1 MRPLL
6 EDRGCI
12 TESVHILVPVDG
24 MQQKMC
30 FRSPVQKMFRDR
42 TETTFHRSGPGLGP
56 GPVLALEDDLCDMNL
71 VDCRFFK
78 DLWAAKNS
86 TMQPV

>member
-1 MRPLL
+1 
-6 EDRGCI
+6 
-12 TESVHILVPVDG
+12 
-24 MQQKMC
+24 
-30 FRSPVQKMFRDR
+30 MFRDR